1 MCVTYVPTWGYG
13 VTSHVIY
20 NGWSYVQ
27 CVTSLPMYVSSQILC
42 FRDVTGHVV
51 YVSGVTNHVI

>member
-20 NGWSYVQ
+20 NGWSYVHVCDVIAHV
-27 CVTSLPMYVSSQILC
+27 CVFTDIVLP
-42 FRDVTGHVV
+42 
-51 YVSGVTNHVI
+51 